1 MNLDEYQRRAMR
13 TLDPQEAPP
22 LAPEIDKAALIHGAL
37 KLAGEAGEVADLV
50 GKWHGQGHPL
60 NVEAIAEELGDLL
73 WHLAEVATAI
83 GYPLGGIAIANL
95 DKLSRRYP
103 AGFEAKRSIDR
114 EE

>member
-13 TLDPQEAPP
+13 TLNPQEAPP

-50 GKWHGQGHPL
+50 GKWQGQGHPL
-60 NVEAIAEELGDLL
+60 NVEELAAELGDVL

-83 GYPLGGIAIANL
+83 GWPLGGIAIANL
-95 DKLSRRYP
+95 DKLKRRYP
-103 AGFEAKRSIDR
+103 AGFETQRSIDR
-114 EE
+114 E